1 MHVCVCVRALS
12 FCLLVS
18 ACGPQNVPFMIKQGN
33 NYTGFAYDLLV
44 ALATKLNFRFELF
57 DITDRDT
64 GGDGTYGAL
73 VRELTAGVSTSV
85 VMLIL
90 QTFKQKQ
97 AGYRIFPPSTSHSH
111 HFFITNSVSVFIIFF
126 KPSFSVL
133 TFITFF
139 FSEGFTS

>member
-1 MHVCVCVRALS
+1 MHACVRVRACSVSL
-12 FCLLVS
+12 S
-18 ACGPQNVPFMIKQGN
+18 ACLCMRPQNVPFMIKQGN

-97 AGYRIFPPSTSHSH
+97 AGYRIFPPSTSHSP
-111 HFFITNSVSVFIIFF
+111 HFFITISVSVFIFF
-126 KPSFSVL
+126 KSSFSAL
-133 TFITFF
+133 TFITL